1 MSRGVAYAPRDET
14 WSPARSLLSHQKEA
28 VQQILESI
36 DEGSYVTLLGPHFSG
51 KTLLVQAVAEALEK
65 RAYPPCVYVD
75 LSRLAASTVR
85 GFFGDLARVT
95 THRLAES
102 TRLRL
107 EPPRLAASTSADYR
121 SLLVG
126 AVAQLDDDLVL
137 LLDHLESLPT
147 DLAQALMTSLRAAYM
162 EQSTMNCRLLV
173 VASGALSFAG
183 LTVGESSPFR
193 GIARRVYVRDLSE
206 AESEALIA
214 EEIAREQVAST
225 PGARRELVRAARGD
239 PTLIRHITRDAI
251 RSAQATASAKLT
263 VRTVE
268 QVVRRFLDGEV
279 SVYAPLQEAA
289 RRIED
294 EPELL
299 RCVLLL
305 LRHGTLPRS
314 ELPLSLS
321 PDVDPL
327 YLTGVIERLDGDRYR
342 LRNDICRRFLAE
354 RLAPGRVGHLLTMAG
369 EWNSAI
375 DYLESSLAAGSQDNR
390 ADLLL
395 ATIHSMYASDDL
407 GQAAHYV
414 LRGLLAGFGIHE
426 AQVWIALTHEP
437 SLRLLER
444 ITRGQDPH
452 APSTQHAVSLETIGV
467 QEDRLEARAY
477 REASPMR
484 ELEGSS
490 GMRRA
495 IPLLVPGQR
504 PLGVVCMTDLA
515 GERFTEQ
522 RERDLQLLGYL
533 NQAARAFQQVG
544 RRTRELALA
553 GRVQAMMLPQVPS
566 VPGWQLA
573 AVLMPA
579 RQTAGDFYDLIPL
592 RDGRWGIAVAD
603 VADKGMGAALYM
615 ALSRTLIRTHATLN
629 PGDPARVLAE
639 ANRGM
644 LRDAPAGL
652 FVTVFYGVLEPA
664 SGDLL
669 YANAGHPPPLL
680 LRTGSESPEELV
692 RTGMALGVSAEEM
705 WRSQRVR
712 LAPAD
717 LLVCY
722 TDGLPD
728 AHSGR
733 QALFGRERVLQVVR
747 ANAKR
752 TAPEV
757 QEALVEAVNAF
768 VGAEP
773 QFDDL
778 TLLLLKRE
786 EVGKPAEARPRPL
799 PEYPTFRARV
809 I

>member
-1 MSRGVAYAPRDET
+1 MSQTLPFAPGAEV
-14 WSPARSLLSHQKEA
+14 WSPSRALLRHQREA

-51 KTLLVQAVAEALEK
+51 KTLLVQAVAEVLE
-65 RAYPPCVYVD
+65 RRSYPPCVYVD

-95 THRLAES
+95 TQRLSET
-102 TRLRL
+102 TRLD
-107 EPPRLAASTSADYR
+107 LAVAEGVSATSADYR

-147 DLAQALMTSLRAAYM
+147 DLAQALLTSLRAAYM
-162 EQSTMNCRLLV
+162 EQSTLHSRLLV
-173 VASGALSFAG
+173 VTSGALSFAG
-183 LTVGESSPFR
+183 LTLGESSPFR

-206 AESEALIA
+206 QESEALIA
-214 EEIAREQVAST
+214 EEIEAEQVPAT
-225 PGARRELVRAARGD
+225 QRARHRLLHATQGD

-251 RSAQATASAKLT
+251 RAAQATGSGRLT

-268 QVVRRFLDGEV
+268 QVVRHFLGDEV
-279 SVYAPLQEAA
+279 SVYAPLQEAV
-289 RRIED
+289 RQIED
-294 EPELL
+294 DPELL

-305 LRHGTLPRS
+305 LQHGSLPRS
-314 ELPLSLS
+314 ELPLPLS

-327 YLTGVIERLDGDRYR
+327 YLTGVVERLEGDRYR
-342 LRNDICRRFLAE
+342 LRNDICRRYLAE

-375 DYLESSLAAGSQDNR
+375 DYLESSLGKGSQDNR

-395 ATIHSMYASDDL
+395 ATIHSMYASEDL
-407 GQAAHYV
+407 GQAAHFV
-414 LRGLLAGFGIHE
+414 LRGLVAGFGIQE
-426 AQVWIALTHEP
+426 AQVWVALTHEP
-437 SLRLLER
+437 TLRLLER
-444 ITRGQDPH
+444 ITRGRGSH
-452 APSTQHAVSLETIGV
+452 APGPQHAISLETIGV

-477 REASPMR
+477 REGSPMR
-484 ELEGSS
+484 EMEGGS

-504 PLGVVCMTDLA
+504 SLGVVCMTDLA
-515 GERFTEQ
+515 GDRFTEQ
-522 RERDLQLLGYL
+522 RERDLHLLGYL

-566 VPGWQLA
+566 LTGWQVA

-592 RDGRWGIAVAD
+592 RDGRLGIAIAD

-629 PGDPARVLAE
+629 PGDPARVLGE

-652 FVTVFYGVLEPA
+652 FVTVFYGVLDPA

-669 YANAGHPPPLL
+669 YSNAGHPPPLL
-680 LRTGSESPEELV
+680 LRADGSPPEELV
-692 RTGMALGVSAEEM
+692 RTGMALGASAEES

-712 LAPAD
+712 LAPGD

-728 AHSGR
+728 ARNDR
-733 QALFGRERVLQVVR
+733 QHLYGKERALEILRAGVR
-747 ANAKR
+747 R
-752 TAPEV
+752 TASEV
-757 QEALVEAVNAF
+757 QEALVESVNGF

-778 TLLLLKRE
+778 TLVVVKRD
-786 EVGKPAEARPRPL
+786 EVGKPVEVRPRPF

>member
-1 MSRGVAYAPRDET
+1 MSERLSHMLDADA
-14 WSPARSLLSHQKEA
+14 WSPSRALLRHQREA

-51 KTLLVQAVAEALEK
+51 KTLLVQAVAEALGR

-75 LSRLAASTVR
+75 LSRLSASTVR
-85 GFFGDLARVT
+85 GFFGDLGRVT
-95 THRLAES
+95 TQRLSET
-102 TRLRL
+102 TRWASAV
-107 EPPRLAASTSADYR
+107 PDLAGTTSADYR
-121 SLLVG
+121 SLLIG

-147 DLAQALMTSLRAAYM
+147 DLAQALLTSLRAAYM
-162 EQSTMNCRLLV
+162 EQSMLHCRLLV

-193 GIARRVYVRDLSE
+193 GIARRVYIRDLSE
-206 AESEALIA
+206 EESDALIA
-214 EEIAREQVAST
+214 EEIERGPVPATQRARHRLLHAT
-225 PGARRELVRAARGD
+225 RGD
-239 PTLIRHITRDAI
+239 PTLIRHLARDAV
-251 RSAQATASAKLT
+251 RAAQATPSGRLT
-263 VRTVE
+263 VRTVD
-268 QVVRRFLDGEV
+268 QVVRHFLDDEV
-279 SVYAPLQEAA
+279 SVYAPLQEAV
-289 RRIED
+289 RQIED
-294 EPELL
+294 DPELL

-305 LRHGTLPRS
+305 LQHGTLPRS
-314 ELPLSLS
+314 ELPLPLS

-327 YLTGVIERLDGDRYR
+327 YLTGVVERLDGDRYR
-342 LRNDICRRFLAE
+342 LRNDICERFLAE

-375 DYLESSLAAGSQDNR
+375 DYLESSLSDGSQDNR

-395 ATIHSMYASDDL
+395 ATIHSMYASEDL
-407 GQAAHYV
+407 GQAAHFV
-414 LRGLLAGFGIHE
+414 LRGLVAGFGIQE
-426 AQVWIALTHEP
+426 AQVWVALSHEP
-437 SLRLLER
+437 SLRLLEQ
-444 ITRGQDPH
+444 ISRGKG
-452 APSTQHAVSLETIGV
+452 ASTLGTHHAVSLETIGV

-477 REASPMR
+477 REGSPMR
-484 ELEGSS
+484 EMEGGS

-495 IPLLVPGQR
+495 IPLLVPGQT

-515 GERFTEQ
+515 GDRFTEQ

-553 GRVQAMMLPQVPS
+553 GRVQAMMLPQVPAL
-566 VPGWQLA
+566 PGWQLA

-592 RDGRWGIAVAD
+592 RDGRLGIAIAD

-629 PGDPARVLAE
+629 PGDPARVLGE

-652 FVTVFYGVLEPA
+652 FVTVFYGVLDPVA
-664 SGDLL
+664 GDLL
-669 YANAGHPPPLL
+669 YCNAGHPPPLL
-680 LRTGSESPEELV
+680 LRVGSSTPEELV
-692 RTGMALGVSAEEM
+692 RTGMALGASAEEA

-712 LAPAD
+712 LAPGD
-717 LLVCY
+717 LLLCY

-728 AHSGR
+728 ARSSR
-733 QALFGRERVLQVVR
+733 QLLFGKERALEVLR
-747 ANAKR
+747 SNARR
-752 TAPEV
+752 TAPEL
-757 QEALVEAVNAF
+757 QEVLVESVNAF
-768 VGAEP
+768 IGAEP

-778 TLLLLKRE
+778 TLVVIKRE
-786 EVGKPAEARPRPL
+786 EAGKPPEARPRPL

>member
-1 MSRGVAYAPRDET
+1 MSERLASVLDPAV
-14 WSPARSLLSHQKEA
+14 WSPSRALLRHQRETA
-28 VQQILESI
+28 TQILESI

-51 KTLLVQAVAEALEK
+51 KTLLVQAVAEMLAQ
-65 RAYPPCVYVD
+65 RTYPPCVYVD

-85 GFFGDLARVT
+85 GFFGDLTRVT
-95 THRLAES
+95 VQRLSEA
-102 TRLRL
+102 TRLTWAR
-107 EPPRLAASTSADYR
+107 ESAGATSADYR
-121 SLLVG
+121 SFLVG
-126 AVAQLDDDLVL
+126 AVAQLDEDLVL

-147 DLAQALMTSLRAAYM
+147 DLAQALLTSLRAAYM
-162 EQSTMNCRLLV
+162 EQTTLHCRLLV
-173 VASGALSFAG
+173 VAAGALSFAG
-183 LTVGESSPFR
+183 LTLGESSPFR

-206 AESEALIA
+206 QESEALIA
-214 EEIAREQVAST
+214 EQIDAEEVPATDRARH
-225 PGARRELVRAARGD
+225 RLLHAARGD
-239 PTLIRHITRDAI
+239 PTLIRHLTRDAI
-251 RSAQATASAKLT
+251 RAAQATASGRMT

-268 QVVRRFLDGEV
+268 LVLRHFLDDEV
-279 SVYAPLQEAA
+279 AIYAPLQEAV
-289 RRIED
+289 RQIED

-305 LRHGTLPRS
+305 LEHGTLPRS
-314 ELPLSLS
+314 ELPLPLS

-327 YLTGVIERLDGDRYR
+327 YLTGVVERLEGDRYR
-342 LRNDICRRFLAE
+342 LRNDICRRYLAR
-354 RLAPGRVGHLLTMAG
+354 RLDPGRVGHLLTMAG
-369 EWNSAI
+369 EWDSAI
-375 DYLESSLAAGSQDNR
+375 DYLESSAGAGSQGNR
-390 ADLLL
+390 SDLLL
-395 ATIHSMYASDDL
+395 ATIHSMYASEDL
-407 GQAAHYV
+407 GQTAHFL
-414 LRGLLAGFGIHE
+414 LRGLVAGFGIHE
-426 AQVWIALTHEP
+426 AQVWVALAHEP

-444 ITRGQDPH
+444 ISRSEGPH
-452 APSTQHAVSLETIGV
+452 APGAQHAVSLETIGV

-484 ELEGSS
+484 ETEAGS

-504 PLGVVCMTDLA
+504 PLGVVCLTDMA
-515 GERFTEQ
+515 SDRFAEQ

-533 NQAARAFQQVG
+533 NQAARAFQQVS

-553 GRVQAMMLPQVPS
+553 GRVQAMMLPQVPAL
-566 VPGWQLA
+566 PGWQLA

-592 RDGRWGIAVAD
+592 RDGRLGIAIAD

-652 FVTVFYGVLEPA
+652 FVTTFYGVLDPVAGE
-664 SGDLL
+664 LL
-669 YANAGHPPPLL
+669 YCNAGHPPPFV
-680 LRTGSESPEELV
+680 LRSGTGALEELT
-692 RTGMALGVSAEEM
+692 RTGMALGASPDEVWRAE
-705 WRSQRVR
+705 R
-712 LAPAD
+712 LRIAPGD

-728 AHSGR
+728 AQNGR
-733 QALFGRERVLQVVR
+733 QTFFGRQRALDVVR
-747 ANAKR
+747 SHAR
-752 TAPEV
+752 GTAPEV

-778 TLLLLKRE
+778 TLVVLKRE
-786 EVGKPAEARPRPL
+786 EAGRPPEARPRPL
-799 PEYPTFRARV
+799 PDYPTFRARV